1 VNYGQLTES
10 KGTRLIDV
18 PFHNFGTVDVQSGSL
33 QFRAGGSS
41 TGTFTVA
48 AEAELLFAGV
58 HTLGQPANLEPSIS
72 GGGSVVFGSGTVA
85 GDYGVTG
92 GTEIR
97 GDADFT
103 GQVFG
108 VGQWLNVLGSGAVAD
123 FHDTAITTRT
133 MTLQGSIISGDFEL
147 KELYWLSG
155 GMYGSGTTTI
165 LPVEEGGV
173 LEIPGN
179 VVLNGRTLINQGTA
193 SWNTWSIILQNDA
206 VLENRGIFEAG
217 TGTTL
222 HGQGSFVNY
231 GQLTESKGTR
241 LIDVPFHNFGTVDVQ
256 SGALTLGRGYTQ
268 IAGETRLNGGSI
280 VSSAPLDIRD
290 GSLTG
295 FGPIYGSVN
304 NRGRTVPGLLAGGL
318 GVIQI
323 FGDYVQPAV
332 AEAGGPYEVIE
343 GESVQLA
350 GTVSGLMGALN
361 IELAGTDAGLFDQ
374 LQVSGSVKLGG
385 TLNVSLVN
393 GFVPNIG
400 DLLIIVDNDGT
411 DPVVGVF
418 AGLDEDAV
426 FTVGGNKFRITY
438 QGGTGNDVVL
448 TVVDPATPDQGGS
461 TLGYEWDLDGDGI
474 FGETGDA
481 AQRGDEVGPTP
492 VFSAAELVGPTEVIV
507 TLRLTDAT
515 GLAGQDEATIYVL
528 ESPAPEVGIA
538 GPPVGVRGQH
548 LQFVLTASDSPADEA
563 AGFTFQIDW
572 GDGFTQTID
581 PTPENGGGTTVDHA
595 YTDLGTYIVTM
606 TARDQGGLVSDPVEH
621 AVDIRIIAEEPSFCD
636 PSKTSL
642 AVGGTLGDDHIVFHP
657 GEAEGEVVVLLNGV
671 TLGSY
676 YPTGQLLAYGQAG
689 NDTIQ
694 VSGGLAFSAWLD
706 GGDGDDRLKG
716 GAGHD
721 VLLGGAGD
729 DLLVGGAGRDLL
741 IGGVGIDRIVGN
753 PDDDILIA
761 GRTLFDTNDRALC
774 AILHEWT
781 SDRDYAT
788 RVDNLRGAGSGDRWN
803 GDIFLKTDGP
813 EATVFD
819 DGVRDL
825 LTGSEGL
832 DWFIFNDSEDKATD
846 LSDEE
851 FANFLNFIMAE
862 V

>member
-1 VNYGQLTES
+1 
-10 KGTRLIDV
+10 
-18 PFHNFGTVDVQSGSL
+18 
-33 QFRAGGSS
+33 
-41 TGTFTVA
+41 
-48 AEAELLFAGV
+48 
-58 HTLGQPANLEPSIS
+58 
-72 GGGSVVFGSGTVA
+72 
-85 GDYGVTG
+85 
-92 GTEIR
+92 
-97 GDADFT
+97 
-103 GQVFG
+103 
-108 VGQWLNVLGSGAVAD
+108 
-123 FHDTAITTRT
+123 
-133 MTLQGSIISGDFEL
+133 
-147 KELYWLSG
+147 
-155 GMYGSGTTTI
+155 
-165 LPVEEGGV
+165 
-173 LEIPGN
+173 
-179 VVLNGRTLINQGTA
+179 
-193 SWNTWSIILQNDA
+193 
-206 VLENRGIFEAG
+206 
-217 TGTTL
+217 
-222 HGQGSFVNY
+222 
-231 GQLTESKGTR
+231 
-241 LIDVPFHNFGTVDVQ
+241 
-256 SGALTLGRGYTQ
+256 
-268 IAGETRLNGGSI
+268 
-280 VSSAPLDIRD
+280 
-290 GSLTG
+290 
-295 FGPIYGSVN
+295 
-304 NRGRTVPGLLAGGL
+304 
-318 GVIQI
+318 
-323 FGDYVQPAV
+323 
-332 AEAGGPYEVIE
+332 
-343 GESVQLA
+343 
-350 GTVSGLMGALN
+350 
-361 IELAGTDAGLFDQ
+361 
-374 LQVSGSVKLGG
+374 
-385 TLNVSLVN
+385 
-393 GFVPNIG
+393 
-400 DLLIIVDNDGT
+400 
-411 DPVVGVF
+411 
-418 AGLDEDAV
+418 
-426 FTVGGNKFRITY
+426 
-438 QGGTGNDVVL
+438 
-448 TVVDPATPDQGGS
+448 
-461 TLGYEWDLDGDGI
+461 
-474 FGETGDA
+474 
-481 AQRGDEVGPTP
+481 
-492 VFSAAELVGPTEVIV
+492 
-507 TLRLTDAT
+507 
-515 GLAGQDEATIYVL
+515 
-528 ESPAPEVGIA
+528 
-538 GPPVGVRGQH
+538 
-548 LQFVLTASDSPADEA
+548 
-563 AGFTFQIDW
+563 
-572 GDGFTQTID
+572 
-581 PTPENGGGTTVDHA
+581 VDHA